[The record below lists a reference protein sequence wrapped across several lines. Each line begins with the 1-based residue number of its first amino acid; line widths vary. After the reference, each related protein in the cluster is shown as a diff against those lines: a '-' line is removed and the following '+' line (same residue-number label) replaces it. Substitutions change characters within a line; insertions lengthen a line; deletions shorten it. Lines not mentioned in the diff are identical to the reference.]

1 MTHWPLLLSCLPM
14 PNAIQCLRCCGTY
27 VGGKLKLEGSRNPS
41 DNSRSPCL
49 AQNLRRGSSRSRK
62 IEVEDG
68 CGSPPE
74 SSSFTN
80 PERGSPGSCTDQQ
93 SGSPFTPS
101 LALPKSAPD
110 TSLREQ
116 TVFAPFCQDD
126 GSQLLML

>member
-1 MTHWPLLLSCLPM
+1 M

-49 AQNLRRGSSRSRK
+49 AQNRRRGSSRSRK

-93 SGSPFTPS
+93 SGSPFTRIAKECTGHIVAES
-101 LALPKSAPD
+101 KLCCAVLPGRWEPIVDAVS
-110 TSLREQ
+110 
-116 TVFAPFCQDD
+116 
-126 GSQLLML
+126 